1 MIARPKTGAVLM
13 FMCPDGYGCSIG
25 VSHQQ
30 RWEVKPDGN
39 MVRLTY
45 KTITAKISKV
55 DFEETFKVV
64 EE

>member
-13 FMCPDGYGCSIG
+13 FMCPDGCGCSIG
-25 VSHQQ
+25 LYHQQ

-39 MVRLTY
+39 MFRLTY
-45 KTITAKISKV
+45 NTITAKISKA
-55 DFEETFKVV
+55 DFEEAFKVV

>member
-13 FMCPDGYGCSIG
+13 FMCPGGIGCSIG
-25 VSHQQ
+25 VHHQQ

-39 MVRLTY
+39 MVRITY
-45 KTITAKISKV
+45 KTITAKISKA